1 VEKGNNLMA
10 ICLVTGGAGFI
21 GSHLVEMLVQKGH
34 HVRVLDNLSTGRLAN
49 LEAVLGSI
57 EFVAGDVCDEDLVRD
72 LMHGVD
78 YVFHQAALASV
89 PLSVE
94 RPLET
99 HAVCATGTLT
109 VLDAARR
116 AAVRRVIYASSS
128 AVYGDQPT
136 SAKRETDL
144 PSPIS
149 PYGAAKLAGE
159 SYCRAFFAT
168 YGLETVCLRYFNV
181 FGPRQDPESPYAAV
195 IPRFVSAIVR
205 GEAPVVYGD
214 GQQSRD
220 FVYVEDVVRAN
231 LLAMDASNVGGR
243 VFNIAT
249 GRAVSL
255 LELLRVL
262 EELFGFP
269 IQPRF
274 DPPRPGDIRQSMA
287 DITQAEQQLGYRPQ
301 ISLAEGLRRAI
312 GYYRQLAGANA

>member
-1 VEKGNNLMA
+1 VE
-10 ICLVTGGAGFI
+10 
-21 GSHLVEMLVQKGH
+21 QGH
-34 HVRVLDNLSTGRLAN
+34 HVRLLDNLSTGRLAN
-49 LEAVLGSI
+49 LEGVLGSI

-72 LMHGVD
+72 LMHSVE

-99 HAVCATGTLT
+99 HSVCTTGTL
-109 VLDAARR
+109 VILDAARR
-116 AAVRRVIYASSS
+116 AGVRRVIYASSS

-136 SAKRETDL
+136 AAKRESDL
-144 PSPIS
+144 PAPIS

-159 SYCRAFFAT
+159 IFCRAFFAT
-168 YGLETVCLRYFNV
+168 YGMETVCLRYFNV

-205 GEAPVVYGD
+205 GASPVVYGD
-214 GQQSRD
+214 GHQSRD

-231 LLAMDASNVGGR
+231 LLAMSASGVAGR

-255 LELLRVL
+255 LELLQVL
-262 EELFGFP
+262 EDIFGFP
-269 IQPRF
+269 VRPRF

-287 DITQAEQQLGYRPQ
+287 DITQAEQVLGYRPQ
-301 ISLAEGLRRAI
+301 VSLAEGLRRAI
-312 GYYRQLAGANA
+312 GYYRQLAGAGT